1 MHVSNKSAGLE
12 DDVLTTDIIAEE
24 EKLELANDEQE
35 KAWRKEVQD
44 RAKEEEEL
52 KEKRYWL
59 WNYLRFCISFINY
72 MFSFS
77 LCYFIIKAY
86 MTLLMVLH
94 TYILDFLLDYD
105 YVLELIASLTSRVFS

>member
-1 MHVSNKSAGLE
+1 MSKKKITITISDYVYYTFAGLE

-52 KEKRYWL
+52 KEKR
-59 WNYLRFCISFINY
+59 
-72 MFSFS
+72 
-77 LCYFIIKAY
+77 
-86 MTLLMVLH
+86 
-94 TYILDFLLDYD
+94 
-105 YVLELIASLTSRVFS
+105 